1 VVGTLG
7 VVVVIAATTWIAAV
21 LLLWARPYA
30 SAAACAAAAAAGG
43 VAGGALAH
51 FAWPT
56 KAAMEPLLVT
66 SCAIALAAWVYA
78 RAWSQSRRQL
88 SPVGA
93 LAWVAW
99 LVFGAVTT
107 IWAVQFL
114 AGLSLSPVTTVLMWT
129 AVAISAVTLPSA
141 VVTTREGWEP
151 LLRPPLPSP
160 QPDPVTAAGFAPRI
174 SIHVPCHAEPPH
186 LVISTLDRIAAL
198 DYANFEVLVIDNNTT
213 DPALWQPVQAHCEAL
228 GDRFRFFHVEG
239 LTGAKAGALNWALP
253 RTDPTAEL
261 VAVVDADYH
270 VKPTWLRET
279 VGHFTDPR
287 LGFVQAPHAYRDHQ
301 GSRFATWANS
311 EYGVFFRTGMVSL
324 DERGAGLTVGTMSL
338 IRRQALVDAG
348 GWAEWCL
355 TEDSE
360 LAIRIHAAGY
370 TSVYLT
376 TPYGRGL
383 VPDTFDGYRRQRFRW
398 TFGPVQE
405 TRRHWRLFLP
415 RFLGGHQSALTG
427 TQKLHHANHGIDVIG
442 IGVRT
447 LALAVGITAA
457 ASMIAHHETVPM
469 PYELWVASTAA
480 LASSWLM
487 RLLVYRRLLGATTT
501 RALGGIVSFA
511 ALNLVIT
518 VASLRATI
526 GLTSAW
532 HRTNKFRSRSS
543 WRNALAA
550 AKQEAALALACIGV
564 AAGIFAY
571 APGHS
576 GIALMLAIAL
586 AAKGITFLSAPML
599 ALIANQDLQAA
610 HAARA
615 AAELVPAPRQP
626 VPRRQ
631 KATAGAHRA

>member
-1 VVGTLG
+1 MLGSLG

-21 LLLWARPYA
+21 LLLWTRPHATAAYTAGASFLGA
-30 SAAACAAAAAAGG
+30 SAGG
-43 VAGGALAH
+43 TLAH
-51 FAWPT
+51 FAWPER
-56 KAAMEPLLVT
+56 AVIEPLLVT
-66 SCAIALAAWVYA
+66 TCAVALAAWVYA

-88 SPVGA
+88 TPAGA
-93 LAWVAW
+93 LAWIAW

-107 IWAVQFL
+107 AWAVQFL
-114 AGLSLSPVTTVLMWT
+114 AGLNLSPVTTTLMWA
-129 AVAISAVTLPSA
+129 AVAIAAVTVPSA
-141 VVTTREGWEP
+141 VITTREGWEP
-151 LLRPPLPSP
+151 LLRQPLRAPE
-160 QPDPVTAAGFAPRI
+160 PDPGLAAGFAPRI

-186 LVISTLDRIAAL
+186 LVISTLDRLAAL

-213 DPALWQPVQAHCEAL
+213 DPELWQPVQAHCEAL

-253 RTDPTAEL
+253 RTHPTAEL
-261 VAVVDADYH
+261 IAVVDADYH
-270 VKPTWLRET
+270 VEPTWLRET

-287 LGFVQAPHAYRDHQ
+287 LGFVQAPHAYRDYQ

-311 EYGVFFRTGMVSL
+311 EYGVFFQTGMVSL

-338 IRRQALVDAG
+338 IRKEALLDAG

-415 RFLGGHQSALTG
+415 RFLGGRDTDLTG
-427 TQKLHHANHGIDVIG
+427 AQKLHHANHGLDVIG

-447 LALAVGITAA
+447 LALAVSITAA
-457 ASMIAHHETVPM
+457 VSMVVHHETVRM
-469 PYELWVASTAA
+469 PYELWIASTAA
-480 LASSWLM
+480 LGSSWLM

-501 RALGGIVSFA
+501 RALGGIISFA

-550 AKQEAALALACIGV
+550 AWQETALAAGCITLAV
-564 AAGIFAY
+564 GIFAY
-571 APGHS
+571 APGHR

-586 AAKGITFLSAPML
+586 AAKGVTFLSASLL
-599 ALIANQDLQAA
+599 ALIANKDLQGA
-610 HAARA
+610 HAAR
-615 AAELVPAPRQP
+615 PASQVDPIPTQP
-626 VPRRQ
+626 VPRRRE
-631 KATAGAHRA
+631 AAGAHRA